1 MEIIADIKFQLHSAY
16 EIVIAS
22 CNKSYRTYRRI
33 KFSNIALIG
42 VACDDCNDVR
52 RETITSTIISN
63 L

>member
-33 KFSNIALIG
+33 KFSNI
-42 VACDDCNDVR
+42 VR
-52 RETITSTIISN
+52 RNEMKYFT
-63 L
+63 